1 MSAGMSQMGA
11 SSLIVDVRGSAVVGG
26 MRLG

>member
-11 SSLIVDVRGSAVVGG
+11 SSLIVDAQGSAVVGG